1 MNANDLRKIREAAFY
16 KVGGKEKM
24 IEHLEGL
31 MVEVANNYRSFLVL
45 DVDYVLYTKGFIRL
59 SSGHTSRL
67 DDIKSHFID
76 AGFSFI
82 ECVIEPSKYDSYYA
96 VHITISWEDNIEQG

>member
-1 MNANDLRKIREAAFY
+1 MNANDLRKIREAAFSE
-16 KVGGKEKM
+16 VGGKEKM

-31 MVEVANNYRSFLVL
+31 MTEVANNHGSFLSFG
-45 DVDYVLYTKGFIRL
+45 VDYKLYTKGFIRL
-59 SSGHTSRL
+59 NSGHISRL

-82 ECVIEPSKYDSYYA
+82 ECVIEPSKHDSYYA
-96 VHITISWEDNIEQG
+96 VHITISWEGNVGQG